1 MRYRKKETCK
11 KLCGKTLLLLPHL
24 KRFHGLLS
32 REQYDEMASEIK
44 TKTVVSESK
53 SNISTVTTQSY
64 SDEGDH
70 LASQKSGLHKLME
83 SLGTKTPLTARPV
96 KQKVNNE
103 EKTLETLLVS
113 LDELIRYFV
122 HNMCSY
128 QVIAMGLAVE
138 KQGTQEKSSIAS
150 YLHGTCMSDIIIE
163 NCDCLDML
171 LSTA

>member
-44 TKTVVSESK
+44 MKTVVSESK
-53 SNISTVTTQSY
+53 LNISTVTTQSY

-103 EKTLETLLVS
+103 EKTQLHWNLYPSQKDNHGKLCC
-113 LDELIRYFV
+113 LIR
-122 HNMCSY
+122 
-128 QVIAMGLAVE
+128 
-138 KQGTQEKSSIAS
+138 
-150 YLHGTCMSDIIIE
+150 
-163 NCDCLDML
+163 
-171 LSTA
+171 

>member
-1 MRYRKKETCK
+1 MRYRKKETC
-11 KLCGKTLLLLPHL
+11 KLCGKTLLLLPHM
-24 KRFHGLLS
+24 FHGLLS

-103 EKTLETLLVS
+103 EKTQLHWNLYPSQKDNHGKLCC
-113 LDELIRYFV
+113 LIR
-122 HNMCSY
+122 
-128 QVIAMGLAVE
+128 
-138 KQGTQEKSSIAS
+138 
-150 YLHGTCMSDIIIE
+150 
-163 NCDCLDML
+163 
-171 LSTA
+171 